1 MVEDSSRK
9 KYRQLKVMRSRL
21 AINGGRELPQILV
34 WRQQKPE
41 QQWSNLGFESRSHD
55 LGASILTAKDPHPP
69 ENPPQNSGQQLQ
81 DQGAYLILRSA
92 GRWSDVFRLTAPQGA
107 VFGRASSNE
116 IVIRTEQA
124 SRQHARV
131 FWSDEGWKL
140 EDLNSRNGTLLNGQP
155 ISLPTCLGDSDVIE
169 VAGFAVT
176 FARRIEGGIGE
187 PARSPTASGQATEDQ
202 ITLEMDASSIT
213 DRRRH
218 SSYLFGPAGSVNSAS
233 EANHGPSSRHL
244 LQLAFALARCDQAD
258 QAVEI
263 VLDCL
268 ADHVQ
273 LDTAGVYVCQMKKT
287 REQPQDIPLAGTRQ
301 SGSRSY
307 RRPPDSLLTSVATE
321 EGEAVLARNVMGDEQ
336 LATEN
341 SRGELDAESVVMAP
355 VRDQRNILRGF
366 MHVTTTQGTP
376 PLGSDELEFIV
387 ATCEIFGESL
397 GNLADR
403 KRLNRSLRK
412 SQKQI
417 KELKQRLGDKVNIVG
432 KSASIGE
439 IVQQIGMAA
448 PTNATVLV
456 RGESGVGKELVAA
469 ALHHASDRSG
479 EPLIC
484 LNCAALSPTLLESE
498 LFGHE
503 KGAFTGATE
512 RKRGKFEAANGG
524 TLMLD
529 EIGEMSPEVQAKF
542 LRVLEGHPFER
553 VGGHEPIKVDVRV
566 VAATNRDLQTMV
578 REGKFRQDLYYRLHV
593 VEILVPPLRK
603 RGKDCLHLADHFLA
617 QFNQEMGRRI
627 EGFSDAAKKALLEYS
642 WPGNI
647 RELKNVVE
655 RAVVLNTKDRIETT
669 DLALTP
675 ATEGLQAGGQNDD
688 PVEMTLA
695 ALEQSHIERV
705 LRHTDGNKSRA
716 SAILGIERSTLD
728 RKLKR
733 FAATR

>member
-1 MVEDSSRK
+1 MDPNFPTNPPLSSR
-9 KYRQLKVMRSRL
+9 
-21 AINGGRELPQILV
+21 G
-34 WRQQKPE
+34 
-41 QQWSNLGFESRSHD
+41 D
-55 LGASILTAKDPHPP
+55 AK
-69 ENPPQNSGQQLQ
+69 S
-81 DQGAYLILRSA
+81 QGAYLILRSA
-92 GRWSDVFRLTAPQGA
+92 GRWSDVFRLSSPEGA
-107 VFGRASSNE
+107 VLGRASSNE

-131 FWSDEGWKL
+131 SWKADGWII
-140 EDLNSRNGTLLNGQP
+140 EDLGSRNGTLLNGQP
-155 ISLPTCLGDSDVIE
+155 ISSPTSLEDSDLIE
-169 VAGFAVT
+169 VAGFAIT
-176 FARRIEGGIGE
+176 FARTIDGGIGE
-187 PARSPTASGQATEDQ
+187 PVRSPSASGQATDDQ

-218 SSYLFGPAGSVNSAS
+218 SSYLFDPAGSAKPAS
-233 EANHGPSSRHL
+233 EASKGQSSRRL
-244 LQLAFALARCDQAD
+244 LQLAFSLARCDQIE
-258 QAVEI
+258 QAVDI

-273 LDTAGVYVCQMKKT
+273 LDTAGVYAWQTKKS
-287 REQPQDIPLAGTRQ
+287 RGKSQDIPLAGTRQ

-307 RRPPDSLLTSVATE
+307 RRPPESLLASVATE
-321 EGEAVLARNVMGDEQ
+321 NGVAVLARNVMGDEQ

-355 VRDQRNILRGF
+355 ARDQRNQLRGVV
-366 MHVTTTQGTP
+366 HVTTTAGTP
-376 PLGSDELEFIV
+376 PLGSDELEFVV
-387 ATCEIFGESL
+387 ASCEILGESL

-403 KRLNRSLRK
+403 KRLDRSLRQ

-417 KELKQRLGDKVNIVG
+417 RELQDRLGDKVNIVG
-432 KSASIGE
+432 KSESIGE

-512 RKRGKFEAANGG
+512 RKRGKFEAADGG

-553 VGGHEPIKVDVRV
+553 VGGHKAIKVDVRV
-566 VAATNRDLQTMV
+566 VAATNRDLQAMV

-593 VEILVPPLRK
+593 VEIIVPPLRK
-603 RGKDCLHLADHFLA
+603 RGKDCLHLADYFLT

-627 EGFSDAAKKALLEYS
+627 EGFSDAAKQALLEYS

-655 RAVVLNTKDRIETT
+655 RAVVLNTKNCIEVT
-669 DLALTP
+669 DLALAP
-675 ATEGLQAGGQNDD
+675 AAEGMPARAQPDD
-688 PVEMTLA
+688 NFEMTLA
-695 ALEQSHIERV
+695 ALEQVHIERV

-733 FAATR
+733 FSTPR